1 MNLGKN
7 NMYMKIEF
15 YLSAAEYVDEA
26 LVSDT
31 TLNLSALAS
40 VYLRNI
46 LPSSTSYTT
55 DVTLST
61 LLTAVRPGLPVGC

>member
-26 LVSDT
+26 SVSDT
-31 TLNLSALAS
+31 GFES
-40 VYLRNI
+40 VC
-46 LPSSTSYTT
+46 T
-55 DVTLST
+55 
-61 LLTAVRPGLPVGC
+61 